1 MDTINQSVCTASN
14 QDYIA
19 AAKAN
24 GRGVNVFRPAEAA
37 AFLGVSDVLIRDAM
51 SDYCRSSGRRG
62 LAHFPCGKGMMIR
75 RIAIEN
81 WMSALELRTAKR

>member
-1 MDTINQSVCTASN
+1 MDAISESASK
-14 QDYIA
+14 IFTHEA
-19 AAKAN
+19 MALARAN

-37 AFLGVSDVLIRDAM
+37 AFLGVSVLVIKDAM

-62 LAHFPCGKGMMIR
+62 LAHFQCGKGAMIR

-81 WMSALELRTAKR
+81 WMIGLENRTATH